1 MIIEG
6 VKFVNSQ
13 EKCIVCLSGGD
24 EMVKHHVRYYP
35 EAIAWVHPKCHQKIH
50 DPDNPMDTFI
60 QYEFSDRERFESEKN
75 VLDDD

>member
-1 MIIEG
+1 
-6 VKFVNSQ
+6 
-13 EKCIVCLSGGD
+13 
-24 EMVKHHVRYYP
+24 MVKHHVRYYP